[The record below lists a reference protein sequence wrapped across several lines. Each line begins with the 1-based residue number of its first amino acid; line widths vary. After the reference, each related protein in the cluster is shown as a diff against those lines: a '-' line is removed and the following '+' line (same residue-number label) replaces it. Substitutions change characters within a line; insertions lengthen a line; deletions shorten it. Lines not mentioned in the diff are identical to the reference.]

1 MAHIGNIFIAGK
13 ENFDEKYKCGISF
26 SLSTNSTTSYI
37 HETVNRAWQVELT
50 KGSTDIVARTS
61 LAVSYDELQ
70 NIGFA
75 VIQEALDIISVKG
88 MSSFTLSDPA
98 RSNIGVYQ
106 KDGRS
111 ILFSY
116 SLFDLAMGMQVEITQ
131 TDAEGNE
138 IKPPPLPEPVWNE
151 SFRYYR
157 LSQASRDLFE
167 AYKNLFLAFE
177 ALLNAIFPKKKSE
190 GEVAW
195 LKRCLSA
202 LNKNSSLAH
211 YTPTGVEDPIEYI
224 INSQYKNTRCRL
236 QHAKF
241 PAASLPHSTLTP
253 SEVQQAY
260 EELIRIWRHIAGIYF
275 NTSTYGGVI
284 TYAGFASLMKNAFN
298 DGASI
303 HYTTDNSPPQN
314 EDTQVSP
321 SGHPTYEFT
330 KSKYLGQIKPGVVR
344 TIACEAITKQKK
356 YETPIHRICTRTSS
370 TLMGVT
376 YIKSGLMVLG
386 VDEWQCIH
394 DIRLINISQ
403 PKIEFTT

>member
-1 MAHIGNIFIAGK
+1 MARIGSTFIAGK
-13 ENFDEKYKCGISF
+13 EDLDGKYKCGISF

-37 HETVNRAWQVELT
+37 HETANGAWQVELT
-50 KGSTDIVARTS
+50 KGSADVVARTS
-61 LAVSYDELQ
+61 LAVPYDELQ
-70 NIGFA
+70 TIGFA

-88 MSSFTLSDPA
+88 QPSFTLSDPA
-98 RSNIGVYQ
+98 HSSVGVYH
-106 KDGRS
+106 KDEKF

-131 TDAEGNE
+131 TDADGNE
-138 IKPPPLPEPVWNE
+138 IKPPAPPEPVWNE

-177 ALLNAIFPKKKSE
+177 ALLNSIFPKKKSE
-190 GEVAW
+190 GEAAW
-195 LKRCLSA
+195 LKRCLTA
-202 LNKNSSLAH
+202 LNNNSSLAH

-275 NTSTYGGVI
+275 NVSTGGGVI

-298 DGASI
+298 GGASI
-303 HYTTDNSPPQN
+303 HYTTDNSPPQS

-321 SGHPTYEFT
+321 SGHPTHEFT
-330 KSKYLGQIKPGVVR
+330 ETKHVGQVKPGVVR
-344 TIACEAITKQKK
+344 TVAYEAIAKPEK
-356 YETPIHRICTRTSS
+356 YDTPIHRVCTTTSS
-370 TLMGVT
+370 TLMGVA

-394 DIRLINISQ
+394 DIRLINTSQ
-403 PKIEFTT
+403 PKLEFTT